1 MIKVSLYPSKIQSY
15 SATVEIS
22 LSFRVRPL
30 ASYPCQARMG
40 LIPTNFT
47 VRSDLLF
54 CQSNICHTATL
65 TNFLC
70 YTPVFR
76 IQGKLT

>member
-1 MIKVSLYPSKIQSY
+1 MIKVSLYSSQIQSY

-22 LSFRVRPL
+22 LSFRARPF

-47 VRSDLLF
+47 VRSECF
-54 CQSNICHTATL
+54 
-65 TNFLC
+65 
-70 YTPVFR
+70 
-76 IQGKLT
+76 G